1 MEVNL
6 SLLRIKKKKEKR
18 NYKLTGGFKYTH
30 IYLNTLSI
38 RQKPVGVDPP

>member
-6 SLLRIKKKKEKR
+6 TLLRIKKKEKR
-18 NYKLTGGFKYTH
+18 NYELTGGFKYTH

-38 RQKPVGVDPP
+38 RQRPAGVDPP